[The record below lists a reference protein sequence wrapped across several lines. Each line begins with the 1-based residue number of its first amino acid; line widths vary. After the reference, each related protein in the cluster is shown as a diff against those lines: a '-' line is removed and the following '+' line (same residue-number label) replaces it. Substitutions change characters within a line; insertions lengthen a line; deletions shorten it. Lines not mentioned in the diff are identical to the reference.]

1 MVKGYVAARR
11 RRYYRRRGFSFKRAI
26 SNYTYT
32 KLSTLDEI
40 TMDTT
45 VIKLVKP
52 NDVKDNLYTY
62 LSKCADWKTYTQL
75 YTSFKLVGL
84 AITVTP
90 NTPIGTFKWA
100 GTAAIAYTSF
110 ADQTDVSSCIESN
123 KSILLSVVAPTRRYF
138 PLNNGVTSWVSTSSP
153 AQVPGNILVACNRYP
168 GDGGL
173 VWSIRFDFYVMFK
186 NTV

>member
-1 MVKGYVAARR
+1 MVKYTRK
-11 RRYYRRRGFSFKRAI
+11 YYRKRRKFGFKKAI

-45 VIKLVKP
+45 AIKLVKP
-52 NDVKDNLYTY
+52 NDVKDNLYAY
-62 LSKCADWKTYTQL
+62 LDRCADWKTYTQL
-75 YTSFKLVGL
+75 YTSFKVVGL

-100 GTAAIAYTSF
+100 GTGAIAYTAF

-138 PLNNGVTSWVSTSSP
+138 PLNGGVTSWVSVSSP

-168 GDGGL
+168 SDGGL
-173 VWSIRFDFYVMFK
+173 VWSVRFDFYVMFK

>member
-1 MVKGYVAARR
+1 MVKYRRRFYRR
-11 RRYYRRRGFSFKRAI
+11 RRGYSFKKAV

-40 TMDTT
+40 TMDGGSM
-45 VIKLVKP
+45 KLTKP
-52 NDVKDNLYTY
+52 NDVKDNLYNY
-62 LSKCADWKTYTQL
+62 LSRCADWKTYTQL

-90 NTPIGTFKWA
+90 NTPVGTFKWA
-100 GTAAIAYTSF
+100 GTGAIAYTAF

-123 KSILLSVVAPTRRYF
+123 KSLMLSVVAPTRRYF
-138 PLNNGVTSWVSTSSP
+138 PLNGGVTSWVSVSSP

-173 VWSIRFDFYVMFK
+173 VWSVRFDFYVMFK

>member
-1 MVKGYVAARR
+1 MVKYR
-11 RRYYRRRGFSFKRAI
+11 RRYYPKKRKYSFKKAI

-52 NDVKDNLYTY
+52 NDVKDNLYAY
-62 LSKCADWKTYTQL
+62 LDRCADWKTYTQL
-75 YTSFKLVGL
+75 YTSFKVVGL

-100 GTAAIAYTSF
+100 GTGAIAYTAF

-138 PLNNGVTSWVSTSSP
+138 PLNGGNTSWISTSSP

-173 VWSIRFDFYVMFK
+173 VWSVRFDFYVMFK

>member
-11 RRYYRRRGFSFKRAI
+11 RYYRRRRWSFKRAI

-40 TMDTT
+40 SMDNTAM
-45 VIKLVKP
+45 KLIKP
-52 NDVKDNLYTY
+52 NDVKDNLYGY
-62 LSKCADWKTYTQL
+62 LIRCADWKTYTQL

-84 AITVTP
+84 AISVTP
-90 NTPIGTFKWA
+90 NTPIGTFKWG
-100 GTAAIAYTSF
+100 GTGAIAYTSF

-123 KSILLSVVAPTRRYF
+123 KSVMLSVVAPTRRYF
-138 PLNNGVTSWVSTSSP
+138 PLNNGVTSWVSTASP
-153 AQVPGNILVACNRYP
+153 GQVPGSILTACNRYP
-168 GDGGL
+168 TEGGI
-173 VWSIRFDFYVMFK
+173 VWSVRFDFYVMFK